1 MKKGILVVSFGT
13 SHEDTRK
20 KTIDAITDDVK
31 REFPDFEV
39 RTAFTSSIVMKIL
52 EQRDNIYVD
61 TVEEALSR
69 MKREKFEEIVVQPLH
84 VICGEEYNKLVSTVN
99 HFRHFFN
106 NIRVGNPL
114 LSSIEDYKNVAYA
127 LIPELNGSD
136 EENAVVF
143 MGHGTH
149 HPADSAYACMD
160 YVLKNMGF
168 SNVHVATVEGYPEL
182 DDVIGKLSKSETKNV
197 KLLPLMLVAG
207 EHAKNDMA
215 GAEENSWENVLKN
228 EGYILNTV
236 VKGLGENEKIR
247 KIYVEHIKE
256 VIN

>member
-20 KTIDAITDDVK
+20 KTINAITDDVK
-31 REFPDFEV
+31 REFKDFEV

-52 EQRDNIYVD
+52 EQRDKIYVD
-61 TVEEALSR
+61 TVEEALSK

-99 HFRHFFN
+99 HFRHSFS
-106 NIRVGNPL
+106 NIKVGNPL
-114 LSSIEDYKNVAYA
+114 LTSIDDYKNVAKA
-127 LIPELNGSD
+127 LVPELNESD

-149 HPADSAYACMD
+149 HHANSAYACMD
-160 YVLKNMGF
+160 YVLKDMGF
-168 SNVHVATVEGYPEL
+168 SNVHVGTVEGYPEL
-182 DDVIGKLSKSETKNV
+182 NDVIGKLSKSETKNV

-207 EHAKNDMA
+207 DHAKNDMA
-215 GAEENSWENVLKN
+215 GEEEDSWENVLKN
-228 EGYILNTV
+228 EGYNV
-236 VKGLGENEKIR
+236 KSFVKGLGEMEEIR
-247 KIYVEHIKE
+247 KIYMEHIKDTM
-256 VIN
+256 N

>member
-69 MKREKFEEIVVQPLH
+69 MKREKFEEIIVQPLH

-114 LSSIEDYKNVAYA
+114 LSSIDDYKNVAQA
-127 LIPELNGSD
+127 LVPELNGSN

-149 HPADSAYACMD
+149 HPANSAYACMD

-182 DDVIGKLSKSETKNV
+182 DDVIGKLSNSETKRV